1 MKRRNERPR
10 GKRGAG
16 WLRSGWLVSQWR
28 GSIFAKYFIACVAV
42 ILLSFLFLATALVLA
57 SVNYSNNQKRALYL
71 KDAQTLAGTVEWIHE
86 QYSGNELINYYAKQ
100 VAILADASVIVT
112 DPEGNPVVIYVLSPR
127 ANSDIANPDSPKIPA
142 SVMAAVKKSES
153 VYDVS
158 TLGGFFSRSY
168 MTQGVR
174 ITDKYGNINGAVFI
188 ASPASDLIGYIAD
201 IFRIFVVCLAAVM
214 VFAFAAIYF
223 ITLRMVRPLRQMSSA
238 AMSFAKGDF
247 SIRVPVGDNDE
258 IGRLAV
264 AFNNMAASL
273 TSLEAMRRNFVA
285 NVSHELKTPMTSIAG
300 FIDGILDGTIP
311 PEKQSYYLKQVS
323 EEVKRLSRL
332 VRSFLDIARIEAGEM
347 KITPV
352 QFDVEETIRRVIVGF
367 EYAID
372 GKQLTVKGLD
382 EDADRRVPVLAD
394 ADLTHQIIY
403 NLVDN
408 AVKFANP
415 GGTLEITVAEHD
427 QRVYVGVKNTGMG
440 IPAGE
445 LPYVFDRFYK
455 TDKSRSLDRKGV
467 GLGLY
472 IVKTVL
478 NKQGEDITVKSVE
491 GEYCEFVF
499 TLRAGEPGT

>member
-1 MKRRNERPR
+1 M
-10 GKRGAG
+10 
-16 WLRSGWLVSQWR
+16 LRQWR
-28 GSIFAKYFIACVAV
+28 GSIFAKYFIACVTV
-42 ILLSFLFLATALVLA
+42 IVLSFLFLGTALVLS
-57 SVNYSNNQKRALYL
+57 SVNYSNNQKRVLYL
-71 KDAQTLAGTVEWIHE
+71 KDAQVLAATVEQIHE
-86 QYSGNELINYYAKQ
+86 QYAGNELIKYYAKQ
-100 VAILADASVIVT
+100 VATLANASVIVT
-112 DPEGNPVVIYVLSPR
+112 DPEGNPVVIAPPSVR
-127 ANSDIANPDSPKIPA
+127 ALADLTNPDTSKIPA
-142 SVMAAVKKSES
+142 SMMNTLKKSQS

-168 MTQGVR
+168 MTQAV
-174 ITDKYGNINGAVFI
+174 IVTDQSGNVNGAVFV
-188 ASPASDLIGYIAD
+188 ASPASDLLGYIAD
-201 IFRIFVVCLAAVM
+201 IVRIFAICLGTVM
-214 VFAFAAIYF
+214 VFAFIAIYF

-273 TSLEAMRRNFVA
+273 TSLEAMRRSFVA

-311 PEKQSYYLKQVS
+311 PEKRTYYLKQVS
-323 EEVKRLSRL
+323 DEVKRLSRL
-332 VRSFLDIARIEAGEM
+332 VRSFLDIARIEAGEL
-347 KITPV
+347 KITPA
-352 QFDVEETIRRVIVGF
+352 QFDVEETIRRVMVGF

-372 GKQLTVKGLD
+372 DKHLTVKGLD
-382 EDADRRVPVLAD
+382 EDADRRVPVVAD

-427 QRVYVGVKNTGMG
+427 QKVYVGVKNTGMG

-478 NKQGEDITVKSVE
+478 NMQGEDITVKSVE

-499 TLRAGEPGT
+499 TLRAGKAET